1 MNNNNLHEYNKKE
14 EKEINNNQ
22 QQNDIKIEENINIP
36 INENKIKK
44 SLNQNQ
50 MDIQKPKMTEEE
62 YQKMMVK
69 RNLMKKKSK
78 YKPMTLLFGRQ
89 KKLSSQNNQSYY
101 SVSVTNPNVENINN
115 TNIQINNYTTYLTSI
130 ETIAEETY
138 QKDGDNIMMENPS
151 YSMKQLNYKYKAN
164 MLNKIMII
172 YIRKINELE
181 DIYNFTD
188 EYLSYIIKIFE
199 KLCQPFINSLSNIFV
214 TNIMPNLKYFKE
226 IMIIFNEFSEKI
238 KGIQNKSLED
248 KINKINNDKMNQ
260 LTYMDCNLNDSVK
273 KINNIFADNFDN
285 ISKKI
290 QNLIINNPLFIKI
303 DSIESKYVE
312 IFNKM
317 MVYINKLTHRKN
329 KFNNKYN
336 KEISPYFSG
345 IKQRLNDPTL
355 FQFLTSGK
363 DFIFIEQ
370 DMLLYVNKIYSK
382 ISQFLI
388 NMELLFKDSLTT
400 FYDYLELL
408 NDLIKLYYN
417 ENKNVLKI
425 SSLLPNKSILN
436 FDNLLKEK
444 NIRQKIENKFSF
456 HNIIENHKNEKLFN
470 NINHFLLNYRDLL
483 LQYNFVKN
491 VDIEEV
497 INFNLITYNSSSS
510 FIQFLMKLIPQKF
523 SFKFK
528 DIIELKMN
536 IKRNSGLIKGWRN
549 SLLVVTY
556 QGHIFIFDQ
565 DSEQGVIAKND
576 LNKKNDIKM
585 SRKEIINSIIEENNI
600 KNENK
605 KEDKN
610 ENDDLYEAIKN
621 NKLIINYWRSNFG
634 MVKLISKDNKKL
646 LQLYEDYMGF
656 RQYRPTIIDVMT
668 ENNLNI
674 LISTI
679 LNNKII

>member
-1 MNNNNLHEYNKKE
+1 MNNNNLHEDNKKE

-22 QQNDIKIEENINIP
+22 QQNDIKIEKNINTH

-50 MDIQKPKMTEEE
+50 MDIQKSNLTEEE
-62 YQKMMVK
+62 YQKMMIK
-69 RNLMKKKSK
+69 RNLIKKKSK

-89 KKLSSQNNQSYY
+89 TKLSSQNNQIYH
-101 SVSVTNPNVENINN
+101 SVLVTNPNVEN
-115 TNIQINNYTTYLTSI
+115 TNIQINNYTTYLPSI
-130 ETIAEETY
+130 ETIMEETY

-181 DIYNFTD
+181 DIYNFTN
-188 EYLSYIIKIFE
+188 EYISYIIKIFE
-199 KLCQPFINSLSNIFV
+199 KLCQPFINSLSDIFV
-214 TNIMPNLKYFKE
+214 TNIIPNLKYYKE

-238 KGIQNKSLED
+238 KGIQNKSLEN
-248 KINKINNDKMNQ
+248 KINKTNNDKNKE
-260 LTYMDCNLNDSVK
+260 LTYKDCNLNDSVK

-285 ISKKI
+285 TSKKI

-303 DSIESKYVE
+303 DTIESKYVE

-317 MVYINKLTHRKN
+317 MVYINKLIHRKN
-329 KFNNKYN
+329 KFNDKYN

-355 FQFLTSGK
+355 FQFLTTGK

-370 DMLLYVNKIYSK
+370 DMLLYVNKIYIK

-425 SSLLPNKSILN
+425 SSLLTNKSILN
-436 FDNLLKEK
+436 FDSLLKEK
-444 NIRQKIENKFSF
+444 NIRQKIEDKFSF
-456 HNIIENHKNEKLFN
+456 NNIIENNENEKLFN

-483 LQYNFVKN
+483 VQYNFVKN

-510 FIQFLMKLIPQKF
+510 FIQFLMKLIPKKF

-565 DSEQGVIAKND
+565 DGEQGVMAKND
-576 LNKKNDIKM
+576 LNKKNDKKM
-585 SRKEIINSIIEENNI
+585 LRKGIINSIIEENNI

-634 MVKLISKDNKKL
+634 MAKLNSKDNKKL
-646 LQLYEDYMGF
+646 LQLYEVYMGI

-668 ENNLNI
+668 DNNLNI
-674 LISTI
+674 LINTI

>member
-1 MNNNNLHEYNKKE
+1 MNNNNLHEDKKKE

-22 QQNDIKIEENINIP
+22 QQNDIKIEKNINTH

-50 MDIQKPKMTEEE
+50 IDIQKSNLTEEE
-62 YQKMMVK
+62 YQKMMNK
-69 RNLMKKKSK
+69 RNLIKKKSK

-89 KKLSSQNNQSYY
+89 TKLSSQNNQIYN
-101 SVSVTNPNVENINN
+101 SVLVTNPNVEN
-115 TNIQINNYTTYLTSI
+115 TNIQINNYTTYLPSI
-130 ETIAEETY
+130 ETIMEETY

-181 DIYNFTD
+181 DIYNFTN
-188 EYLSYIIKIFE
+188 EYISYIIKIFE
-199 KLCQPFINSLSNIFV
+199 KLCQPFINSLSDIFV
-214 TNIMPNLKYFKE
+214 TNIIPNLKYYKE

-238 KGIQNKSLED
+238 KGIQNKSLEN
-248 KINKINNDKMNQ
+248 KINKTNNDKNKE
-260 LTYMDCNLNDSVK
+260 LTYKDCNLNDSVK

-285 ISKKI
+285 TSKKI

-303 DSIESKYVE
+303 DTIESKYVE

-317 MVYINKLTHRKN
+317 MVYINKLIHRKN
-329 KFNNKYN
+329 KFNDKYN

-355 FQFLTSGK
+355 FQFLTMGK

-370 DMLLYVNKIYSK
+370 DMLLYVNKIYIK

-425 SSLLPNKSILN
+425 SSLLTNKSILN
-436 FDNLLKEK
+436 FDSLLKEK
-444 NIRQKIENKFSF
+444 NIRQKIEDKFSF
-456 HNIIENHKNEKLFN
+456 NKIIENNENEKLFN

-483 LQYNFVKN
+483 VQYNFVKN

-565 DSEQGVIAKND
+565 DGEQGVMAKND
-576 LNKKNDIKM
+576 LNKKNDKKM
-585 SRKEIINSIIEENNI
+585 LRKGIINSIIEENNI

-605 KEDKN
+605 KDDKN

-634 MVKLISKDNKKL
+634 MAKLNSKDNKKL
-646 LQLYEDYMGF
+646 LQLYEVYMGF

-668 ENNLNI
+668 DNNLNI
-674 LISTI
+674 LINTI

>member
-1 MNNNNLHEYNKKE
+1 MNNNNLHEDKKKE

-22 QQNDIKIEENINIP
+22 QQNDIKIEKNINTH

-44 SLNQNQ
+44 SLSQNQ
-50 MDIQKPKMTEEE
+50 IDIQKSNLTEEE
-62 YQKMMVK
+62 YQKMMIK
-69 RNLMKKKSK
+69 RNLIKKKSK

-89 KKLSSQNNQSYY
+89 TKLSSQNNQIYH
-101 SVSVTNPNVENINN
+101 SVLVTNPNVEN
-115 TNIQINNYTTYLTSI
+115 THIQINNYTTYLPSI
-130 ETIAEETY
+130 ETIMEETY

-181 DIYNFTD
+181 DIYNFTN
-188 EYLSYIIKIFE
+188 EYISYIIKIFE
-199 KLCQPFINSLSNIFV
+199 KLCQPFINSLSDIFV
-214 TNIMPNLKYFKE
+214 TNIIPNLKYYKE
-226 IMIIFNEFSEKI
+226 IMIIFNEFSEKM
-238 KGIQNKSLED
+238 KGIQNKSLEN
-248 KINKINNDKMNQ
+248 KINKTNNDKNKE
-260 LTYMDCNLNDSVK
+260 LTYKDCNLNDSVK

-285 ISKKI
+285 TSKKI

-303 DSIESKYVE
+303 DTIESKYVE

-317 MVYINKLTHRKN
+317 MVYINKLIHRKN
-329 KFNNKYN
+329 KFNDKYN
-336 KEISPYFSG
+336 KEISPYFSV

-355 FQFLTSGK
+355 FQFLTTGK

-370 DMLLYVNKIYSK
+370 DMLLYVNKIYIK

-425 SSLLPNKSILN
+425 SSLLTNKSILN
-436 FDNLLKEK
+436 FDSLLKEK
-444 NIRQKIENKFSF
+444 NIRQKIEDKFSF
-456 HNIIENHKNEKLFN
+456 NKIIENNENEKLFN

-483 LQYNFVKN
+483 VQYNFVKN

-565 DSEQGVIAKND
+565 DGEQGVMAKND
-576 LNKKNDIKM
+576 LNKKNDKKM
-585 SRKEIINSIIEENNI
+585 LRKGIINSIIEENNI

-605 KEDKN
+605 KDDKN
-610 ENDDLYEAIKN
+610 ENNDLYEAIKN

-634 MVKLISKDNKKL
+634 MAKLNSKDNKKL
-646 LQLYEDYMGF
+646 LQLYEVYMGF

-668 ENNLNI
+668 DNNLNI
-674 LISTI
+674 LINTI

>member
-1 MNNNNLHEYNKKE
+1 MNNNNLHEDKKKE

-22 QQNDIKIEENINIP
+22 QQNEIKIEKNINTH

-50 MDIQKPKMTEEE
+50 IDIQKSNLTEEE
-62 YQKMMVK
+62 YQKMMIK
-69 RNLMKKKSK
+69 RNLIKKKSK

-89 KKLSSQNNQSYY
+89 TKLSSQNNQIYH
-101 SVSVTNPNVENINN
+101 SVLVTNPNVEN
-115 TNIQINNYTTYLTSI
+115 TNIQINNYTTYLPSI
-130 ETIAEETY
+130 ETIMEETY

-181 DIYNFTD
+181 DIYNFTN
-188 EYLSYIIKIFE
+188 EYISYIIKIFE
-199 KLCQPFINSLSNIFV
+199 KLCQPFINSLSDIFV
-214 TNIMPNLKYFKE
+214 TNIIPNLKYYKE

-238 KGIQNKSLED
+238 KGIQNKSLEN
-248 KINKINNDKMNQ
+248 KINKTNNDKNKE
-260 LTYMDCNLNDSVK
+260 LTYKGCNLNDSVK

-285 ISKKI
+285 TSKKI

-303 DSIESKYVE
+303 DTIESKYVE

-317 MVYINKLTHRKN
+317 MVYINKLIHRKN
-329 KFNNKYN
+329 KFNDKYN

-355 FQFLTSGK
+355 FQFLTTGK

-370 DMLLYVNKIYSK
+370 DILLYVNKIYIK

-425 SSLLPNKSILN
+425 SSLLTNKSILN
-436 FDNLLKEK
+436 FDSLLKEK
-444 NIRQKIENKFSF
+444 NIRQKIEDKFSF
-456 HNIIENHKNEKLFN
+456 NNIIENNENEKLFN

-483 LQYNFVKN
+483 VQYNFVKN

-565 DSEQGVIAKND
+565 DGEQGVMAKND
-576 LNKKNDIKM
+576 LNKKNDKKM
-585 SRKEIINSIIEENNI
+585 LRKGIINSIIEENNI
-600 KNENK
+600 KNEYK
-605 KEDKN
+605 KADKN

-634 MVKLISKDNKKL
+634 MAKLNSKDNKKL
-646 LQLYEDYMGF
+646 LQLYEVYMGF

-668 ENNLNI
+668 DNNLNI
-674 LISTI
+674 LINTI

>member
-1 MNNNNLHEYNKKE
+1 M
-14 EKEINNNQ
+14 
-22 QQNDIKIEENINIP
+22 
-36 INENKIKK
+36 
-44 SLNQNQ
+44 
-50 MDIQKPKMTEEE
+50 
-62 YQKMMVK
+62 
-69 RNLMKKKSK
+69 
-78 YKPMTLLFGRQ
+78 
-89 KKLSSQNNQSYY
+89 
-101 SVSVTNPNVENINN
+101 
-115 TNIQINNYTTYLTSI
+115 
-130 ETIAEETY
+130 
-138 QKDGDNIMMENPS
+138 
-151 YSMKQLNYKYKAN
+151 
-164 MLNKIMII
+164 
-172 YIRKINELE
+172 
-181 DIYNFTD
+181 
-188 EYLSYIIKIFE
+188 
-199 KLCQPFINSLSNIFV
+199 
-214 TNIMPNLKYFKE
+214 
-226 IMIIFNEFSEKI
+226 
-238 KGIQNKSLED
+238 
-248 KINKINNDKMNQ
+248 
-260 LTYMDCNLNDSVK
+260 
-273 KINNIFADNFDN
+273 
-285 ISKKI
+285 
-290 QNLIINNPLFIKI
+290 
-303 DSIESKYVE
+303 
-312 IFNKM
+312 
-317 MVYINKLTHRKN
+317 
-329 KFNNKYN
+329 
-336 KEISPYFSG
+336 
-345 IKQRLNDPTL
+345 NDPTL